1 MKTEL
6 ILIGKTVNKH
16 FIATIND
23 YVDRIG
29 HYMPFS
35 ITVIPELKNTKS
47 LTEDQQKENEGKLI
61 LKSLQPQ
68 DEVVLLDEHGA
79 EYTSMEFARWLQKKT
94 QNGRRLVFVI
104 GGPYGF
110 SQSVYQR
117 ANDKISLSRM
127 TFSHQMVR
135 MIFTEQIYRACTILK
150 GEPYHHE

>member
-6 ILIGKTVNKH
+6 ILVGKTINKH
-16 FIATIND
+16 FIAAIDD

-35 ITVIPELKNTKS
+35 MTVIPELKNTKS
-47 LTEDQQKENEGKLI
+47 LTEEQQKEGEGRLI
-61 LKSLQPQ
+61 LKSIQPQ
-68 DEVVLLDEHGA
+68 DTIVLMDEHGA
-79 EYTSMEFARWLQKKT
+79 EYTSMDFAAWLQKKT
-94 QNGRRLVFVI
+94 LNARRLVFVI

-110 SQSVYQR
+110 SQDVYAR
-117 ANDKISLSRM
+117 ANEKISLSRM

-135 MIFTEQIYRACTILK
+135 LIFTEQIYRACTILK